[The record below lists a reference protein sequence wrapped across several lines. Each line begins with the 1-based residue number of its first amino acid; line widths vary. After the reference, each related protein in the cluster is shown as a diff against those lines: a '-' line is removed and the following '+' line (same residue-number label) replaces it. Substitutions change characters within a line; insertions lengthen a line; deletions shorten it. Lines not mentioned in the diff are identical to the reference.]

1 MLRDN
6 LLNFFMNAR
15 KGSPFSCL
23 TLRRARY
30 DMWCDWL
37 VANRVLNLAN
47 KVLKLST
54 ESNGC

>member
-23 TLRRARY
+23 TLRRVRD
-30 DMWCDWL
+30 DMWCSRL
-37 VANRVLNLAN
+37 VAN
-47 KVLKLST
+47 
-54 ESNGC
+54 